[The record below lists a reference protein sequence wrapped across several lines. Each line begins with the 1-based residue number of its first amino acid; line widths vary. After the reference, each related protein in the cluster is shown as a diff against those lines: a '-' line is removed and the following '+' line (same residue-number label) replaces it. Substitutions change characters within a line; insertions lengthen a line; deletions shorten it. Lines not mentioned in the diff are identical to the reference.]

1 MGRSDGRPM
10 LLVENLT
17 KKFESKNAL
26 NGLSFQVKPG
36 VITGLLG
43 PNGAG
48 KTTTMRILSG
58 FLQPTSGRL
67 QYKNFRIPGDTEK
80 IQSLLGYLPESA
92 ALYPDM
98 LVKEYLSYIA
108 SIRGVPESQLETKIS
123 KMVELCELSS
133 HLNVPI
139 SFLSK
144 GFKQRVALAG
154 TLVHD
159 PELIILDEPTSGL
172 DPNQIS
178 HIRALIKSLSE
189 NRTLILSTHILQEVE
204 DICDEVLIINDG
216 KLVANSTV
224 KNLHRGSSILISLKG
239 TEGSINKFFSKYS
252 GVENLGTDDGFQ
264 MFRVT
269 MDNKKSEDIY
279 LDCKNSD
286 LLVRELRMEQ
296 KSLES
301 IFEELT
307 RGKS

>member
-1 MGRSDGRPM
+1 M

-58 FLQPTSGRL
+58 FLQPTTGNL
-67 QYKNFRIPGDTEK
+67 LYKDFRIPEDTEK

-92 ALYPDM
+92 PLYPDM
-98 LVKEYLSYIA
+98 LVREYLEYIA
-108 SIRGVPESQLETKIS
+108 RIRGVGEEDLDARVS
-123 KMVELCELSS
+123 KMVELCELQT

-178 HIRALIKSLSE
+178 HIRALIKSLSK

-204 DICDEVLIINDG
+204 DICDEVLIINEG

-224 KNLHRGSSILISLKG
+224 KNLHKGNSVVISLQGSESSIHKL
-239 TEGSINKFFSKYS
+239 FSKYT
-252 GVENLGTDDGFQ
+252 GVENLGTDDGFGI
-264 MFRVT
+264 FRIT
-269 MDNKKSEDIY
+269 MENKKSEDIY

-286 LLVRELRMEQ
+286 LLIRELRMEK

>member
-1 MGRSDGRPM
+1 M
-10 LLVENLT
+10 LTVEKLT
-17 KKFESKNAL
+17 KKFDEKLAVNQI
-26 NGLSFQVKPG
+26 SFTVKPG

-48 KTTTMRILSG
+48 KTTTMRLLTG
-58 FLQPTSGRL
+58 FLSPTSGTVT
-67 QYKNFRIPGDTEK
+67 YGNFSIGSDLKE
-80 IQSLLGYLPESA
+80 IQSRLGYLPESA

-98 LVKEYLSYIA
+98 LVLEFLEYIA
-108 SIRGVPESQLETKIS
+108 RVRGVEDSEIS
-123 KMVELCELSS
+123 KKVNRMIDLCELST
-133 HLNVPI
+133 HLKVPI

-178 HIRALIKSLSE
+178 HIRTLIQSLSQ

-204 DICDEVLIINDG
+204 DICDEVIIMSG
-216 KLVANSTV
+216 GSLVANSSV
-224 KNLHRGSSILISLKG
+224 KGLDRGNSVSVSIRGAEKAISSFFTSQFIGAEKQETIEETDGFMNYLVPLGDQKTEKVFSVLKG
-239 TEGSINKFFSKYS
+239 TDFE
-252 GVENLGTDDGFQ
+252 
-264 MFRVT
+264 
-269 MDNKKSEDIY
+269 
-279 LDCKNSD
+279 
-286 LLVRELRMEQ
+286 VREIKIVK

-307 RGKS
+307 RGKE